1 MPPIRD
7 AERWCYQSHFA
18 RSLHPPKQASAE
30 GRIPPWGIFVGG
42 FQGFVQGAQARSPWP
57 CPGSRGLGE
66 GGQGPGGGSGSGIP
80 AGWRSA
86 VPRTSR
92 HTTRVGAHRDPAG
105 TDDCGGAGHD
115 GKGRA
120 GKSAAQGSHI
130 CSPTPAQTGRH
141 PRQPQP
147 VPVPVPYPAGSHVGK
162 TRNQRREP
170 HAICHQCAG
179 PPACSKCGAAPA
191 APITVALVRWWRL
204 CGHGQ
209 SGKQLNDE
217 FGVRLLPAAGEETV
231 PSRDAIRSAESVAD
245 RIARPNLAGRMSGI
259 QARPRSASHAATA
272 GVTPMRGH
280 LKPCRLRAGHQHPGR
295 GYRPGRRQSEPRA
308 GCRRSAAASP
318 R

>member
-1 MPPIRD
+1 MVPPGQLCPI
-7 AERWCYQSHFA
+7 
-18 RSLHPPKQASAE
+18 LASALA
-30 GRIPPWGIFVGG
+30 GVRRGPRSSMGDLRGWFSRIR
-42 FQGFVQGAQARSPWP
+42 AR
-57 CPGSRGLGE
+57 
-66 GGQGPGGGSGSGIP
+66 
-80 AGWRSA
+80 
-86 VPRTSR
+86 
-92 HTTRVGAHRDPAG
+92 
-105 TDDCGGAGHD
+105 GAGHVSLALSALARA
-115 GKGRA
+115 GSGRA
-120 GKSAAQGSHI
+120 GTWRWIGQRHTGRLEVGGAAHQPSHHPGRGPPGPGWHRLWRGWARRGRRDGKSAARAATSAHSPNTCRRLRQGGTHVSRNR
-130 CSPTPAQTGRH
+130 CRS
-141 PRQPQP
+141 RQR
-147 VPVPVPYPAGSHVGK
+147 YPAGSHVGK